1 MTYSNRPSTS
11 PYQHRSEMN
20 DKVADFNLINKINP
34 FVVGEMNLPGTWSD
48 PYPYAQYY
56 LDRKDSE
63 NKPIECAVEPSCDTA
78 KSPICATEI
87 TAGDRTIDMCRP
99 TKPNLPMCRPLYPE
113 RNIDPGMWV
122 YNQRKAKAAAA
133 AAGAKLPQKDVLMYV
148 LIFLVIMVILN
159 RN

>member
-1 MTYSNRPSTS
+1 
-11 PYQHRSEMN
+11 MN

-56 LDRKDSE
+56 MNRKDSE
-63 NKPIECAVEPSCDTA
+63 HKPIECAVEPSCDTA
-78 KSPICATEI
+78 KSPICASEI
-87 TAGDRTIDMCRP
+87 TAGDHTIDMCRP

-122 YNQRKAKAAAA
+122 DAKAAAA
-133 AAGAKLPQKDVLMYV
+133 ADADAAALTQKDVLMYV
-148 LIFLVIMVILN
+148 LVFILIIVILN

>member
-1 MTYSNRPSTS
+1 MTS

-20 DKVADFNLINKINP
+20 DKVADFKLINKINP

-56 LDRKDSE
+56 MNRKDSE
-63 NKPIECAVEPSCDTA
+63 HKPIECAVEPSCDTA
-78 KSPICATEI
+78 KSPICASGI
-87 TAGDRTIDMCRP
+87 TAGDHTIDMCRP

-122 YNQRKAKAAAA
+122 YNQRDAKAAAA
-133 AAGAKLPQKDVLMYV
+133 ADAAALTQKDVLMYV
-148 LIFLVIMVILN
+148 LVFIVIIVILN

>member
-1 MTYSNRPSTS
+1 MTYSNRPTTS

-20 DKVADFNLINKINP
+20 DRVSDSNLINKINP

-56 LDRKDSE
+56 LDRKDTSS
-63 NKPIECAVEPSCDTA
+63 IECAVEPSCNTE
-78 KSPICATEI
+78 KSPICSTEI
-87 TAGDRTIDMCRP
+87 TAGDNTIEMCRP

-122 YNQRKAKAAAA
+122 YNQSAASAASATAAAVVT
-133 AAGAKLPQKDVLMYV
+133 QKDALMYTGIFLI
-148 LIFLVIMVILN
+148 LIFILN